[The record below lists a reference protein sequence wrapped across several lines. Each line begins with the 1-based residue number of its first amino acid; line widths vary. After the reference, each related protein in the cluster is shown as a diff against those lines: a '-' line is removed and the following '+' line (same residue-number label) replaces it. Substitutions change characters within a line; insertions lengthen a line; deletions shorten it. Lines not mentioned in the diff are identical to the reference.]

1 MAYREGQTAT
11 NKKTGERFVFQSGRW
26 QPMQTA
32 VSSQPVTPQ
41 TPASPSLLEQVKNL
55 PQELPR
61 QAGLAARN
69 IITGVTGIPGMAA
82 DAAMSLYNMAS
93 GSNQQMP
100 SEALQRTLTQAGLPE
115 PQTGLERG
123 LGMVQSAM
131 AGSRVPMPQVGRQA
145 PANFQP
151 APTVAEREFSRAS
164 QAGYVAPPA
173 SVRPSLRNV
182 ALESVAGKAATQQI
196 ASGRNQEIT
205 NTLAARSVGLP
216 PNQTITPE
224 ALRDVRMAAGNVYKE
239 VKNTGRINVDRQFIQ
254 DLRGVRQTTSE
265 ISKDFP
271 EADIGSAEAIDKL
284 VKSLAK
290 RSFDAKS
297 AVAYMKEL
305 RKAAT
310 ANLSGVNAAD
320 PAKLSLGQAQRN
332 AADAL
337 EEMVG
342 RHLTQQGKPELAREF
357 DEARRLIAKTYT
369 VEGALETTGNVNA
382 AKLATLLR
390 KGKPLSPDLET
401 AARFAGAF
409 PKAAAVPEKSGSPG
423 VSALDFAFTAGGAA
437 TLPFMGQDPYLALA
451 YPGLRY
457 GARRLAL
464 SRALQRGLTKP
475 SRGAM
480 PRTVGATAGAIA
492 AQEE

>member
-11 NKKTGERFVFQSGRW
+11 NKQTGEKVVYKNGRW
-26 QPMQTA
+26 QPVQA
-32 VSSQPVTPQ
+32 AAPQ
-41 TPASPSLLEQVKNL
+41 APQEPNAPSFMDQIRAL

-69 IITGVTGIPGMAA
+69 VLTGVTAVPGMAA
-82 DAAMSLYNMAS
+82 DAAMALYNLGT
-93 GSNQQMP
+93 GSQQQMP
-100 SEALQRTLTQAGLPE
+100 TEAFQGALTSAGLPE
-115 PQTGLERG
+115 ARSGLERG
-123 LGMVQSAM
+123 LGVVQSAM
-131 AGSRVPMPQVGRQA
+131 AGAKVPMPSFGQQA

-151 APTVAEREFSRAS
+151 APTVAQRELAAT
-164 QAGYVAPPA
+164 QDAGYVVPPA
-173 SVRPSLRNV
+173 SVRPSIRNV
-182 ALESVAGKAATQQI
+182 ALESAAGKAATQQI

-205 NTLAARSVGLP
+205 NALAAKSVGLP
-216 PNQTITPE
+216 PNQPITID
-224 ALRDVRMAAGNVYKE
+224 ALKNIRVDAGKVYKE
-239 VKNTGRINVDRQFIQ
+239 VTETGRINADREFIN
-254 DLRGVRQTTSE
+254 DLRGVRQVTSE

-271 EADIGSAEAIDKL
+271 EADIGSAEAIDRL

-305 RKAAT
+305 RKASN

-342 RHLTQQGKPELAREF
+342 RHLSKVNRPELARKF
-357 DEARRLIAKTYT
+357 DDARRTIAKTYT
-369 VEGALETTGNVNA
+369 VQNALETTGNVNA
-382 AKLATLLR
+382 SKLAALLR
-390 KGKPLSPDLET
+390 KDRPLSPELTT

-423 VSALDFAFTAGGAA
+423 VSALDFALTAGGAA
-437 TLPFMGQDPYLALA
+437 TLPIIGQDPYMALA
-451 YPGLRY
+451 YPAVRY
-457 GARRLAL
+457 GARNVAL
-464 SRALQRGLTKP
+464 SRALQQGLLKP
-475 SRGAM
+475 SKQFPPQVLGAAAGAM
-480 PRTVGATAGAIA
+480 SG
-492 AQEE
+492 QE